1 MLIPSKVLVPR
12 PISSSMTRLLGVAFC
27 RMCAVS
33 TISTMK
39 VDCPA
44 VRLSDAPT
52 LENIRST
59 TPRRAARAGT
69 KLPIWAISDI
79 SATCL
84 MRVDLP
90 AMLGPVMIMKRSASE
105 SRVTSFGTKPL
116 SRLILSTTGW
126 RQSLSSIVGCG
137 ANSGR
142 Q

>member
-1 MLIPSKVLVPR
+1 M
-12 PISSSMTRLLGVAFC
+12 AFC

-39 VDCPA
+39 VDRPA

-59 TPRRAARAGT
+59 TPSLAARAGT
-69 KLPIWAISDI
+69 KLPIWAISDMR
-79 SATCL
+79 ATCL

-90 AMLGPVMIMKRSASE
+90 DMLGPVMIMKRSASE
-105 SRVTSFGTKPL
+105 SKVTSFGTKPF

-126 RQSLSSIVGCG
+126 RESLSSTMECG
-137 ANSGR
+137 TNSGA